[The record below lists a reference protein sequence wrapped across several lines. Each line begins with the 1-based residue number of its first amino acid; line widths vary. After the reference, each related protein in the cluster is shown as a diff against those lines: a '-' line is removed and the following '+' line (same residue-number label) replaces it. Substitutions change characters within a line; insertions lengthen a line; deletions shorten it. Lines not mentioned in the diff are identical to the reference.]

1 MLSLSPKKPLSVIL
15 EATAGLVSPPA
26 SSPDSQTPGYNLVCI
41 DTGALEESVQDS
53 SGNYLSK
60 VKNSLK
66 TKAERERERKK
77 RLIKMLT
84 VTIWIM
90 GLWTI
95 CLFLC
100 FCGFENSVN

>member
-26 SSPDSQTPGYNLVCI
+26 SSPDSQTPGYNLVCN
-41 DTGALEESVQDS
+41 DTGASEESVQDS
-53 SGNYLSK
+53 WGNYLSK

-77 RLIKMLT
+77 KTHQNANSDCLDNGIIDNLL
-84 VTIWIM
+84 VS
-90 GLWTI
+90 
-95 CLFLC
+95 LFLW
-100 FCGFENSVN
+100 F